1 MSSNL
6 HLKNLDTNN
15 SKELFEFVLEHL
27 PDAIYW
33 IDKDLNI
40 LYANEAASSM
50 LGYPKSELIGKSMFD
65 ISKGIKREDL
75 DFMWNDLEERKVV
88 RLRSLHESKDGKL
101 IPVEVVTNYVMVGDI
116 AYDFVIARDVS
127 IQIETEKKITKT
139 AEYYRLLA
147 DSVVDVIWEMDYET
161 RSINYVSPSVYSL
174 LGYTPEEFIQLPLSE
189 IFPVKEEEIA
199 VDKIEERVGHFKQ
212 GMNHRYVDVFQV
224 KRKEGAIVHIEMHSR
239 FYQSD
244 STSAI
249 KITGVSSDIG
259 ERIKIEQELRDK
271 NNSLISISASKDKF
285 LSVISHDLRGPIH
298 SFANLT
304 DFISKEMWTLPF
316 KELEEGLRKLNH
328 SAVNISSL
336 LENLLSWSRLQQGQ
350 ITVEP
355 KPIVL
360 GVLLKEVSNTMSD
373 QAISKSIEIVHH
385 PNVSNVKILADEKMM
400 QTVVRNLLSNAIK
413 FSPKGS
419 KIELSCGVNADK
431 VKLRVKDFGIGM
443 DELQVTALFS
453 DTSKGNRR
461 GTEDEPS
468 SGLGLILVKEF
479 VELNGGTIEV
489 QSVKNEGSVFDVQF
503 PLFIANS

>member
-33 IDKDLNI
+33 IDKDWI
-40 LYANEAASSM
+40 IVYVNEAASTM
-50 LGYPKSELIGKSMFD
+50 LGYPKSELVGKSMFD
-65 ISKGIKREDL
+65 ISRGIDKKDHIL
-75 DFMWNDLEERKVV
+75 MWNDLEKKKVV
-88 RLRSLHESKDGKL
+88 RLRSEHQSKSGKI
-101 IPVEVVTNYVMVGDI
+101 IPVEVVTNYVLVDGVP
-116 AYDFVIARDVS
+116 YDFAIVRDISAQV
-127 IQIETEKKITKT
+127 ETEKKIRKT

-147 DSVVDVIWEMDYET
+147 DNVVDVIWEMDYET
-161 RSINYVSPSVYSL
+161 RRINYVSPSVYSL

-189 IFPVKEEEIA
+189 IFPVKEEEMAI
-199 VDKIEERVGHFKQ
+199 DKIEERVGHFKQ
-212 GMNHRYVDVFQV
+212 GLNQRYVDVFQV

-259 ERIKIEQELRDK
+259 ERKKIEQELRDK

-298 SFANLT
+298 SFASLT

-316 KELEEGLRKLNH
+316 KELEEGLKKLNH

-350 ITVEP
+350 VTVEP

-360 GVLLKEVSNTMSD
+360 GVLLREVSNSMGD
-373 QAISKSIEIVHH
+373 QAVAKSIEIALQ
-385 PNVSNVKILADEKMM
+385 PTATNVKILADEKMM

-419 KIELSCGVNADK
+419 KIELSCVVDSDK
-431 VKLRVKDFGIGM
+431 VKLRVKDSGIGM
-443 DELQVTALFS
+443 DEVQVKALFS
-453 DTSKGNRR
+453 DISKGNRK
-461 GTEDEPS
+461 GTEGEPS

-503 PLFIANS
+503 PLFMTNS